1 MQIAEFLGIV
11 AAIAWIPLCLL
22 VAYQAKANQR
32 SVIAWFALAVVLSPL
47 VAFVVLLVTST
58 PKQSVSKQE
67 AKERPSAY
75 TSEPTDVLDSEHY
88 ERSCPKCGAA
98 VNAATGDGLHW
109 PEKEPWRLMC
119 NECDTEIKI

>member
-1 MQIAEFLGIV
+1 MQIAEIVGII
-11 AAIAWIPLCLL
+11 AAIAWIPLCVL
-22 VAYQAKANQR
+22 VAYKAKANQR
-32 SVIAWFALAVVLSPL
+32 SVIAWFAFAVVLSPL

-58 PKQSVSKQE
+58 PKQSVSKQGV
-67 AKERPSAY
+67 KGRPSAY

-109 PEKEPWRLMC
+109 PEKEPWRLIC
-119 NECDTEIKI
+119 NKCDTEIKI